1 MVKPDA
7 RGLLLSYLK
16 ALGSETDTH
25 FLRETLR
32 VTLQLLME
40 MEVSSTIEASPYE
53 RNDERRAY
61 RNGYRERVWRSTLGE
76 IPLRIPKLR
85 KGTYYPS
92 FIDSLEEAED
102 ALLALV
108 QDAYLQG
115 VSPHTVQETFNRL
128 GLAPADRSQ
137 IADLCERLDD
147 MVYEFRERPLT
158 HAYPYLWIDVM
169 NLPGRARHYDVAVAV
184 GVQEN
189 GNREILGFEVA
200 PYAEGRDFWQEFLD
214 HLVERGLQGVQV
226 ITSDSYEGLKPA
238 LRQVL
243 PYTEWQPRR
252 EPAAT
257 SEAIVAAVSPVVWVD
272 SSVPDGNTIISGL
285 SNVWTNMPVLY
296 GYTEVMDEVDEMALT
311 RLAGGMLMVLQTAW
325 HEQVM
330 MVS

>member
-7 RGLLLSYLK
+7 RGLLLTYLK
-16 ALGSETDTH
+16 TLGAETDTH

-40 MEVSSTIEASPYE
+40 MEVSSAIEASPYE

-61 RNGYRERVWRSTLGE
+61 RNGYRKRVWRSTLGE

-102 ALLALV
+102 TLLALV

-115 VSPHTVQETFNRL
+115 VSPQTVQETLSRL
-128 GLAPADRSQ
+128 GVSPVDQSQ
-137 IADLCERLDD
+137 IAELCDQLDD
-147 MVYEFRERPLT
+147 MVYEFRERRLT
-158 HAYPYLWIDVM
+158 HSYPYLWIDVL

-189 GNREILGFEVA
+189 GNREVLGFEVA
-200 PYAEGRDFWQEFLD
+200 PYAEGREFWEEFLD
-214 HLVERGLQGVQV
+214 HLVERGLQGVRV
-226 ITSDSYEGLKPA
+226 ITSDSYDGLKPA

-252 EPAAT
+252 EPAVT
-257 SEAIVAAVSPVVWVD
+257 SEAFVAAVSPVVWVD
-272 SSVPDGNTIISGL
+272 SSVPDRNTIISGL
-285 SNVWTNMPVLY
+285 PSAWSNLPIMY
-296 GYTEVMDEVDEMALT
+296 GYAETVDEADEAALT
-311 RLAGGMLMVLQTAW
+311 RLVGGMLMLLQTTW
-325 HEQVM
+325 HEQLV